1 MRSLCEVPVTLLQA
15 FVLGIVQ
22 GATDFLPISSSGHL
36 VLVPWLLGWRFDPR
50 VAFVF
55 DVLVQLGT
63 LAAVIAFFWRDL
75 VSLVRAALAGL
86 VQRRPLATAE
96 ARLAWLIAVATVPAA
111 LAGVLFKDAV
121 ERAFAS
127 PATVSAFLLITAAL
141 LYAGERLGRPR
152 RDLRSLTVT
161 DALWIG
167 LAQALAL
174 LPGVSRSG
182 ATMAGGL
189 GRGLH
194 RREAARFSFL
204 MSVPV
209 FLGAGLAA
217 TRDLAAT
224 PHALTLAPPLAVG
237 FVTAAIVGY
246 LAIRW
251 LLAYLARRPLTPFA
265 VYCLLVGVAGLLMS
279 GFRG

>member
-1 MRSLCEVPVTLLQA
+1 VTLLQA
-15 FVLGIVQ
+15 LVLGIVQ
-22 GATDFLPISSSGHL
+22 GATEFLPVSSSGHL
-36 VLVPWLLGWRFDPR
+36 VLVPWLLGWQLDPG

-63 LAAVIAFFWRDL
+63 LAAVIAFLWRDL
-75 VSLVRAALAGL
+75 VSLARAALAGL

-96 ARLAWLIAVATVPAA
+96 ARLAWLIAVATIPAA
-111 LAGVLFKDAV
+111 LAGILFKDVV

-127 PATVSAFLLITAAL
+127 PAAVSAFLLLTAAL
-141 LYAGERLGRPR
+141 LYASERLGRPR
-152 RDLRSLTVT
+152 RDLPSLTVA
-161 DALWIG
+161 DALWVG

-182 ATMAGGL
+182 ATIAGGL

-194 RREAARFSFL
+194 RPEAARLSFL

-209 FLGAGLAA
+209 FLGAGLVA
-217 TRDLAAT
+217 TRDLAAS
-224 PHALTLAPPLAVG
+224 PHALTQAPPLVVG
-237 FVTAAIVGY
+237 FVTAAVVGY

-265 VYCLLVGVAGLLMS
+265 VYCLLAGVAGLILS
-279 GFRG
+279 GLRG

>member
-1 MRSLCEVPVTLLQA
+1 MTLLQA

-22 GATDFLPISSSGHL
+22 GATEFLPISSSGHL

-75 VSLVRAALAGL
+75 VSLVRAAFAGL
-86 VQRRPLATAE
+86 VQRHPLATAE

-127 PATVSAFLLITAAL
+127 PAAVSAFLLLTAAL
-141 LYAGERLGRPR
+141 LYASERLGRPR
-152 RDLRSLTVT
+152 RDLLSLTVT
-161 DALWIG
+161 DALWVG

-182 ATMAGGL
+182 ATMASGL

-194 RREAARFSFL
+194 RPEAARLSFL

-209 FLGAGLAA
+209 FLGAALVA

-224 PHALTLAPPLAVG
+224 GQALTLAAPLLVG
-237 FVTAAIVGY
+237 FVTAGVVGY

-265 VYCLLVGVAGLLMS
+265 VYCLLAGLAGLLLS
-279 GFRG
+279 WLRG